1 MSGLN
6 VVGIAESSESAEP
19 DIPGD
24 CRQQLYQRRNKG
36 EPEQKRCLENPHVD
50 ETNRNYFD
58 QKDHGHDEVTAR
70 NVFGQAARF
79 RVENIGHR
87 AESGVGQRAL
97 MPSVVDIEPRE
108 TKSGMLVFDISAA
121 IDDRKLGR
129 SRGMAPNTIQ
139 LRLKDTV
146 GCEFWV
152 HPERFKVDEGVH
164 EATTQAE
171 FEGSFEK
178 RFEG

>member
-1 MSGLN
+1 MRKLN
-6 VVGIAESSESAEP
+6 ARIALLESKNSELTSRLALAKTFNE
-19 DIPGD
+19 
-24 CRQQLYQRRNKG
+24 R
-36 EPEQKRCLENPHVD
+36 
-50 ETNRNYFD
+50 
-58 QKDHGHDEVTAR
+58 
-70 NVFGQAARF
+70 
-79 RVENIGHR
+79 HR
-87 AESGVGQRAL
+87 AESGVGQRAPL
-97 MPSVVDIEPRE
+97 PSVVDIEPRE

-121 IDDRKLGR
+121 IDDRKLGK
-129 SRGMAPNTIQ
+129 SYSMARNTIQ